1 MRRARGVA
9 LIIALVVVA
18 LATVLATRIGAQAAL
33 GQRRGVALLT
43 QEQAFEVSLGAEA
56 WATEI
61 LREAMAASPRD
72 TLDQLWAQCLPPIP
86 VEDGVISGCIEDM
99 QGRFNINNLVKIDGT
114 KNPVAFDQFTR
125 LLEAVGLEPRW
136 ASAALDWI
144 DGDTTVDGVDGAED
158 STYLSQ
164 VPPYRTANHMLTS
177 TSELLALSGFG
188 IERYR
193 RLAPYIAALPPG
205 TGINTCTASGLVL
218 DTLAPGLVAWNQDPK
233 QLQTNRQKGCFPL
246 PNDVSASIKPLITVP
261 AQETAIEAGLVQRTQ
276 WFRITTLVQLPTAE
290 LRLYS
295 LLQRNPGGF
304 SRVVLRSLGTE

>member
-18 LATVLATRIGAQAAL
+18 LATVFATRIGAQAAL
-33 GQRRGVALLT
+33 GQRRGVALLS

-56 WATEI
+56 WGAEI
-61 LREAMAASPRD
+61 LRDSMSASPRD
-72 TLDQLWAQCLPPIP
+72 SLDQLWAQCLPPIP
-86 VEDGVISGCIEDM
+86 VEDGVISGCIEDLE
-99 QGRFNINNLVKIDGT
+99 GRFNINNLVKIDGT
-114 KNPVAFDQFTR
+114 KNQVAFEQFTR

-144 DGDTTVDGVDGAED
+144 DADSIVDGVDGAED

-164 VPPYRTANHMLTS
+164 VPPYRTANHALTS
-177 TSELLALSGFG
+177 TTELLALSGFG

-193 RLAPYIAALPPG
+193 KLAPYIAALPPG
-205 TGINTCTASGLVL
+205 TGLNVCTASGLVL
-218 DTLAPGLVAWNQDPK
+218 DTLAAGLLAWNQDPK
-233 QLQTNRQKGCFPL
+233 QLDANRKKGCFPL
-246 PNDVSASIKPLITVP
+246 KNDVVQSIQPLVTVP
-261 AQETAIEAGLVQRTQ
+261 AQAQAISDGLVERTQ
-276 WFRITTLVQLPTAE
+276 WFRVTTLVQLPTAE

>member
-1 MRRARGVA
+1 MKRSRGVA

-33 GQRRGVALLT
+33 GQRRGAALLA
-43 QEQAFEVSLGAEA
+43 QEKSFEVSLGAEA

-61 LREAMAASPRD
+61 LRDAMAASSRD
-72 TLDQLWAQCLPPIP
+72 SLDQLWAQCLPPIP
-86 VEDGVISGCIEDM
+86 VEDGVVSGCMEDM
-99 QGRFNINNLVKIDGT
+99 EGRFNINNLVKIDGT
-114 KNPVAFDQFTR
+114 KNQVAFDQFTR

-144 DGDTTVDGVDGAED
+144 DADGIVDGVDGAED

-164 VPPYRTANHMLTS
+164 VPPYRTANHLLSS
-177 TSELLALSGFG
+177 TTELLALSGFG
-188 IERYR
+188 IDRFR
-193 RLAPYIAALPPG
+193 KLAPYIAALPPG
-205 TGINTCTASGLVL
+205 TAINVCTASGLVL
-218 DTLAPGLVAWNQDPK
+218 DTLAPGLIAWNQDPK
-233 QLQTNRQKGCFPL
+233 QLQLNRQKGCFPL
-246 PNDVSASIKPLITVP
+246 KNDVVQSVQPLIAVP
-261 AQETAIEAGLVQRTQ
+261 AQQQAIADGLVERTQ
-276 WFRITTLVQLPTAE
+276 WFRLTTLVQLPSAE